1 MLGAIATYDN
11 ETKKIDSCVVNSV
24 EGEIRWSNNEL
35 ISTLDILGCQQE
47 KENSLLY
54 SDDDVDMSSF
64 QTPKDF
70 DVNKVVEAI
79 TTVGFWIS

>member
-1 MLGAIATYDN
+1 MLGAIATFDN

-24 EGEIRWSNNEL
+24 EGESWWSNNEL
-35 ISTLDILGCQQE
+35 VSKLDILGCQQE

-54 SDDDVDMSSF
+54 SDDDVDMTTF

-79 TTVGFWIS
+79 TTVGFEI